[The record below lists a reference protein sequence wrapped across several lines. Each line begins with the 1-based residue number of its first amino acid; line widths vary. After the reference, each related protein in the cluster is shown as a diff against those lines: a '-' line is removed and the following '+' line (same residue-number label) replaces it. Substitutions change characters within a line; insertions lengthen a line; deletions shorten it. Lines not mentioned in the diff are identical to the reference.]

1 MARALINV
9 PAKAAKGQIVEIK
22 TMLSHPMETGFRPDN
37 QGKLIARDIINRFE
51 CLFEGEP
58 VFAADLHPAI
68 SANPFFT
75 FTMAATNSGELTF
88 RWKGDSGEIT
98 EEKRKF
104 VVE

>member
-37 QGKLIARDIINRFE
+37 QGRLIARDIITRFE
-51 CLFEGEP
+51 CTFEGEP
-58 VFAADLHPAI
+58 VFAADLHPAV

-75 FTMAATNSGELTF
+75 FAMLAEKSGELTF
-88 RWKGDSGEIT
+88 RWSGDNGASA
-98 EEKRKF
+98 EEKRKII
-104 VVE
+104 VE